1 MKTRKSY
8 GGDRSHRQVAKE
20 RFDNMKNKIE
30 YIFPILLI
38 ILDLAA
44 AAVYASQKDWKKT
57 IYWISAAV
65 LNAAV
70 TF

>member
-1 MKTRKSY
+1 
-8 GGDRSHRQVAKE
+8 
-20 RFDNMKNKIE
+20 MKNKIE

-44 AAVYASQKDWKKT
+44 AAVYSSQKDWKKT
-57 IYWISAAV
+57 IYWIAAAV

>member
-1 MKTRKSY
+1 
-8 GGDRSHRQVAKE
+8 
-20 RFDNMKNKIE
+20 MKNKIE

-44 AAVYASQKDWKKT
+44 AVYASQKDWKKT
-57 IYWISAAV
+57 IYWIAAAV